1 MSKSQTY
8 ILVPDK
14 KGATWDL
21 VMYVPTVVALASI
34 GLKLW
39 YGGGANQSWAYLLF
53 FGASF
58 FFIAG
63 ANRVLSTRLMILP
76 SAPTELSVS
85 KNAIS
90 VKIKRGDQIELVKD
104 LKYFSDY
111 AGKSFAL
118 TGMDLS
124 GKKRQFVFHRGQ
136 FPVESE
142 YTELRSRLSVYK

>member
-1 MSKSQTY
+1 MSKSQSY
-8 ILVPDK
+8 VLVPDK
-14 KGATWDL
+14 KGVVWDL
-21 VMYVPTVVALASI
+21 LMYVATVVALTSI

-39 YGGGANQSWAYLLF
+39 YGGVNQSWAYLLF

-58 FFIAG
+58 FFITG
-63 ANRVLSTRLMILP
+63 ANRVFARLMVLP
-76 SAPTELSVS
+76 SAPVELEVS
-85 KNAIS
+85 KNAVS
-90 VKIKRGDQIELVKD
+90 VKTKRGEKIELVKD

-124 GKKRQFVFHRGQ
+124 GKKCQFIFHRGQ

-142 YTELRSRLSVYK
+142 YDGLRSSLSIYR